1 MRHLLL
7 LLLFFKTCS
16 AQQKNNTTMEE
27 PTITKD
33 FEKFDYTLFN
43 KYKTTVNPTSK
54 DYFVEKTL
62 ESGLYIEMF
71 EDTYRETPKNSYFTL
86 VKGYYKNG
94 NIIRKGL
101 TLNNN
106 IQCMISTWYEFSE
119 DGKLIKETN
128 YDAPYKFTFEQILQF
143 CEKEKIPLTRG
154 PITGGI
160 HTEIA
165 RGIDN
170 AIKKNV
176 WYISWFKQSDLIET
190 FVLDAET
197 GKVIDKKY
205 SEYINN

>member
-1 MRHLLL
+1 MRPFLLL
-7 LLLFFKTCS
+7 LVLFLETCTAQKKTDTI
-16 AQQKNNTTMEE
+16 KNITME
-27 PTITKD
+27 PIVTKE
-33 FEKFDYTLFN
+33 FEKFDK
-43 KYKTTVNPTSK
+43 KYYDELKIKYNDVSFTIYLKDNSYLELTDSSYRLTVP
-54 DYFVEKTL
+54 
-62 ESGLYIEMF
+62 
-71 EDTYRETPKNSYFTL
+71 NSYFTL
-86 VKGYYKNG
+86 TKGYYKNG
-94 NIIRKGL
+94 NIKIKGSA
-101 TLNNN
+101 LNNN
-106 IQCMISTWYEFSE
+106 SQCKIGTWYEFGE

-128 YDAPYKFTFEQILQF
+128 YNAPYKFTFEQILQF
-143 CEKEKIPLTRG
+143 CEKEKIPLTKG

-190 FVLDAET
+190 FVLDAKT